1 MTSNIQNYNT
11 ISLPCSEKKNDFN
24 NNANEQALD
33 DTNPIT
39 ERLGMAFKEAAD
51 KNQISTL
58 QAVAKCWKKSGYT
71 IKDSSYLEE
80 YTGMALQEAKSKYLA
95 IKNIRKKY

>member
-1 MTSNIQNYNT
+1 
-11 ISLPCSEKKNDFN
+11 
-24 NNANEQALD
+24 
-33 DTNPIT
+33 
-39 ERLGMAFKEAAD
+39 MAFKEAAD

-95 IKNIRKKY
+95 IKNIRTSIYRILRVHFFCLCKNKQHNP